1 MVNKIDSAL
10 HARRVAFLRQVS
22 VPSLEARAPALVHRW
37 LHTSGNGKEWSAF
50 GATDSK
56 ALEVGWQEIVNDE
69 ELRQAV
75 EEATRDREEK
85 EKAKAAEVK
94 DAASKGQKASASKDD
109 SNDDSKEGSNDDLKD
124 DQDSSKRGP
133 HEAVP
138 HEFKLDPPDPFTDL
152 PPWRVP
158 VGEDHLYEVD
168 LRSQKLYPVFWKQGK
183 ASRVMRGTWFQE
195 SSKLS
200 PLSTELAEELEN
212 YYQELQPWL
221 PSYADE
227 LKSAVTIGADAE
239 DKLKRPLKGV
249 NGYVIM
255 LGPHVARI
263 YTQDFTARLAKS
275 VFTAWSGEHSGGQL
289 VIRGFEYAK
298 KALQANVDDSKNQKD
313 AKQQKS
319 KSGLPQRSPSSSGS
333 STPAKKRPTQG
344 DASPSSSSKPTET
357 SASLELLRSITAK
370 MGSMPNKASNDADS
384 AFKEREAAL
393 SGMLSSGLEDAAK
406 GGDADP
412 TQEGGTT
419 GAEISEENEADELH
433 REAKDAERPVD
444 LVLILHGIGQKY
456 AAETNPSL
464 DFTIAVNQF
473 RDLVQ
478 KQAKATPPAT
488 VGGGGFSQ
496 MLDGRRIQF
505 LPVMWRAALEDFDP
519 EPAHEHDDE
528 LDNHFALDD
537 VFGDRNSIP
546 IVRKLISGVLL
557 DIPLYLSR
565 HRTEIIRRVIR
576 EANRMYRLFCQR
588 NPGFES
594 RGGRTH
600 WIAHSLGAALAF
612 DILSQQPTYV
622 PLLKDIP
629 DNDNHLHF
637 NVGTLILAGSPA
649 ALFVWLAK
657 SQLIAR
663 KGRKGSTGGDD
674 CVDKK
679 EVYLGCLAVDRI
691 ANVFSLSDPVGTR
704 LTPCVGS
711 EYASTLKTIS
721 LTQATNAIL
730 RSLPGGLD
738 TPMPNNS
745 GFFGSWG
752 RFSVSS
758 TNNRSLDETADM
770 AEDLF
775 GDDKQRRDA
784 AADDRS
790 ASWFARLSTRKQK
803 RPSSAGSNSTVGPDD
818 WERVRRTSTAAENR
832 PSLEGLKD
840 VDEDSEEKDKSR
852 GAREEKDGQKD
863 DRRSKDVE
871 FDKERGRRR
880 VIALNQLGTLDF
892 TIPIA
897 SSLLSNQYLDML
909 YSHASYWQ
917 LPSFADA
924 VLAFVFASDETL
936 AAARTHLFK

>member
-1 MVNKIDSAL
+1 MSSRIPKAMVNKIDTAL

-22 VPSLEARAPALVHRW
+22 VPSLEAKAPVLSHRW

-56 ALEVGWQEIVNDE
+56 ALEEGWQEIAQDE
-69 ELRQAV
+69 ELRQAI
-75 EEATRDREEK
+75 EEATRDRK
-85 EKAKAAEVK
+85 EKARNADGK
-94 DAASKGQKASASKDD
+94 DKESKDNPG
-109 SNDDSKEGSNDDLKD
+109 SIPKEDAKD
-124 DQDSSKRGP
+124 EEESSKRGP
-133 HEAVP
+133 QDAIP
-138 HEFKLDPPDPFTDL
+138 QDFKLDPPDPFVQL

-168 LRSQKLYPVFWKQGK
+168 LRTRKLYPVFWKQGS
-183 ASRVMRGTWFQE
+183 AHRVMRGTWFTE
-195 SSKLS
+195 SSSLS
-200 PLSTELAEELEN
+200 PIATDLAEELEN

-239 DKLKRPLKGV
+239 DKLKRPLKGM

-275 VFTAWSGEHSGGQL
+275 VLTAWSGEHSGGQL
-289 VIRGFEYAK
+289 VIRGFEVAK
-298 KALQANVDDSKNQKD
+298 KSLQANVDDSKNLKEG
-313 AKQQKS
+313 KRPKS
-319 KSGLPQRSPSSSGS
+319 KSGIPQRSPTSSGS
-333 STPAKKRPTQG
+333 STPAKRQSMQG
-344 DASPSSSSKPTET
+344 DSSPSPTTTPNKPTET

-370 MGSMPNKASNDADS
+370 LGPAPSKPSTDAEPTS
-384 AFKEREAAL
+384 REREAAL

-406 GGDADP
+406 GDDNPVKEISTA
-412 TQEGGTT
+412 
-419 GAEISEENEADELH
+419 GAEMSEENEADELH
-433 REAKDAERPVD
+433 REEQEAQRPVD

-456 AAETNPSL
+456 AADNNPSL
-464 DFTIAVNQF
+464 DFTIAVNNF
-473 RDLVQ
+473 RDLVH

-488 VGGGGFSQ
+488 IGGGGFSQ

-505 LPVMWRAALEDFDP
+505 LPVMWRAALDDFDP
-519 EPAHEHDDE
+519 EPAHESDDE
-528 LDNHFALDD
+528 LNNQFALDD
-537 VFGDRNSIP
+537 VFGDRTSIP

-576 EANRMYRLFCQR
+576 EANKMYRLFCQR
-588 NPGFES
+588 NPTFES

-622 PLLKDIP
+622 PFLKDVP
-629 DNDNHLHF
+629 DNDDHLHF

-674 CVDKK
+674 CVDKNQA
-679 EVYLGCLAVDRI
+679 YLGCLAVDRI

-704 LTPCVGS
+704 LTPCVS
-711 EYASTLKTIS
+711 SAYASTLKTVP
-721 LTQATNAIL
+721 LTQATTAIL
-730 RSLPGGLD
+730 RCLPGGLD

-752 RFSVSS
+752 RSSVSS
-758 TNNRSLDETADM
+758 ASTKSSDETADM

-775 GDDKQRRDA
+775 GDSKQKRDA
-784 AADDRS
+784 AAEERS
-790 ASWFARLSTRKQK
+790 ASWFVRLSNRKQK
-803 RPSSAGSNSTVGPDD
+803 RPSSAGSTSTVGPDD
-818 WERVRRTSTAAENR
+818 WERVRRSSTATEPR
-832 PSLEGLKD
+832 PNPEGLNKMEEDGEEKDESRED
-840 VDEDSEEKDKSR
+840 VDEK
-852 GAREEKDGQKD
+852 ARTSQKD
-863 DRRSKDVE
+863 EERSRQSE

-917 LPSFADA
+917 LPAFADA

-936 AAARTHLFK
+936 AAARGHLFK